1 MFLFLTLQEFL
12 RWPDK
17 KLDLVFDYAEPGDEL
32 EVPANIY
39 LLQFKIAALEQK
51 VKYVQS

>member
-39 LLQFKIAALEQK
+39 YFNSK
-51 VKYVQS
+51 